1 MFDVF
6 TGAVR
11 WSRGYLQLEIHL
23 VFDLVAV
30 EEFWLPAI
38 KVKAVSANPKKL
50 ALISAS
56 LPEFITEIHLPTRF
70 SSRNV
75 AYRSNPRKWFS
86 NTIKKKFDYHSGY
99 NEHCNMKFHSQN
111 FNAY

>member
-23 VFDLVAV
+23 AFDLVAV

-38 KVKAVSANPKKL
+38 KVKAVSANPK
-50 ALISAS
+50 
-56 LPEFITEIHLPTRF
+56 
-70 SSRNV
+70 
-75 AYRSNPRKWFS
+75 
-86 NTIKKKFDYHSGY
+86 
-99 NEHCNMKFHSQN
+99 
-111 FNAY
+111 